1 MVLFDEATSAID
13 APTEC
18 KIYARLIE
26 LHVWFV
32 TISHRS
38 SLNHLHAISLRFVP
52 TTDQHQSVE
61 EVRTESHT
69 PMFNDGGDDGNISIR
84 RELSHRFPK
93 QIDNQLPLSNV
104 KEKVTPRWRL
114 VFDILRFIHVPFQS
128 TDGVLKLQVRNQSDT
143 TSASGSFHR
152 QWSCGYWHSLSLGPV
167 RGQAIVL
174 LNKQHLCMR
183 SCPITRVDRCP
194 LLKQKIQS
202 NRISPVMSFSW

>member
-1 MVLFDEATSAID
+1 MKVAEWPTVLSVGEQQRVSFIRLLALFTLKPSSPQLVRQTMVLFDEATSAID

-32 TISHRS
+32 TITHRS
-38 SLNHLHAISLRFVP
+38 SLTHLHAISLRFIP
-52 TTDQHQSVE
+52 NTDQHQSVE
-61 EVRTESHT
+61 EVRTEIHT
-69 PMFNDGGDDGNISIR
+69 PMFNDGGDDGNIFVR

-128 TDGVLKLQVRNQSDT
+128 TDGVLKLQVRNQSYT

-152 QWSCGYWHSLSLGPV
+152 QWSCGY
-167 RGQAIVL
+167 
-174 LNKQHLCMR
+174 
-183 SCPITRVDRCP
+183 
-194 LLKQKIQS
+194 
-202 NRISPVMSFSW
+202 